1 MKNLLPN
8 MHPLTFTT
16 SAVIVSYLLIDDLS
30 MEEQA
35 ALGSWFNVVGDILS
49 SSSSWLAVLQSRN
62 VIPSNDEINNDND
75 EKEMLK
81 KSIEKIQKILDENND
96 SEIRKQ

>member
-75 EKEMLK
+75 EIEMLK

-96 SEIRKQ
+96 SEIRK

>member
-62 VIPSNDEINNDND
+62 VIPSNDDINNDND
-75 EKEMLK
+75 EIEMLK

-96 SEIRKQ
+96 SEIRK